1 MSAVNSIKK
10 FWKEVMLEMK
20 KVSWPSR
27 KQSWD
32 SMIVVLVVLG
42 LFTVACGLVDG
53 AFNWIMG
60 FVYGISI

>member
-1 MSAVNSIKK
+1 MKLVNDIKK

-42 LFTVACGLVDG
+42 LVTLATGLVDG
-53 AFNWIMG
+53 VFSKLMDFI
-60 FVYGISI
+60 YSI